1 MTDRARLIVGET
13 LRWYLTRARHPL
25 KDYLVGHYWGW
36 FKRWGVW
43 VRYDRGGVL
52 HVRLGDYVQQR
63 IFFDGYYE
71 RRLVEWLHEM
81 VGPEDVFWD
90 VGANVGALT
99 VVAARCGAQV
109 VAFEPDDRSRRW
121 LERNVA
127 ANRLENV
134 TVVAGALGDRT
145 GTATLHPAD
154 DGNTGRTSLVTAPS
168 SAPSVEVPITSGDDF
183 IAQYP
188 SLSPTVMKI
197 DVEGAEHLVLMG
209 ARAILQDRH
218 LHTVIF
224 EDRPGAGAMPTNA
237 QAVQQL
243 HDAAFRIEQFGRSDE
258 YAGDGQLNFIA
269 RRATRAERS

>member
-1 MTDRARLIVGET
+1 MAGRAQLLVGET
-13 LRWYLTRARHPL
+13 LRWYLTRVRHPL
-25 KDYLVGHYWGW
+25 KGYLVGHYWRW
-36 FKRWGVW
+36 LKRWGVW
-43 VRYDRGGVL
+43 VRYDGGGVL

-127 ANRLENV
+127 ANHLANV

-145 GTATLHPAD
+145 GTARLHPAD
-154 DGNTGRTSLVTAPS
+154 EGNTGRTSLVGAS
-168 SAPSVEVPITSGDDF
+168 SAAPAVEVAVSRADDF
-183 IAQYP
+183 VRAQP
-188 SLSPTVMKI
+188 ALSPTIVKI
-197 DVEGAEHLVLMG
+197 DVEGAEHMVLTG
-209 ARAILQDRH
+209 ATAILRDPR

-224 EDRPGAGAMPTNA
+224 EDREGPDGMPANPRT
-237 QAVQQL
+237 VQHL
-243 HDAAFRIEQFGRSDE
+243 RDAAFQIERLGTSDD
-258 YAGDGQLNFIA
+258 YAEDGQLNFIA
-269 RRATRAERS
+269 RRAVRARPS